1 METIQEALGQFVQS
15 GVDGV
20 GSWAPRL
27 LGAFVALIIGFLII
41 RVLMKAI
48 SKGFERLNLDDT
60 LRPFLFA
67 LIGFSLKA
75 LLFISVASVIGIE
88 MTSFA
93 ALIASVGLAIGMAFQ
108 GSLGNLASGIM
119 ILIFKP
125 FKVGDLIEVDGK
137 LGFVK
142 EVSVFVTFLNTF
154 QNKVVIIPNGKITSD
169 TVTNFSANGNV
180 RADIPFAIRYN
191 ADENEAKRIVLDIL
205 KQSPFVLQD
214 PKPSVYITN
223 LGDSSVEFL
232 ALPYCT
238 VENYWDVYWGL
249 RAEIKKRLGEAGYE
263 APFKQIVYN
272 GDK

>member
-1 METIQEALGQFVQS
+1 METIQDALGQFVKS
-15 GVDGV
+15 GIDGV

-27 LGAFVALIIGFLII
+27 LGAFVSLIIGFLII
-41 RVLMKAI
+41 RVIMKAV
-48 SKGFERLNLDDT
+48 SKAFERTKLDDT
-60 LRPFLFA
+60 LRPFLFT

-108 GSLGNLASGIM
+108 GSLGNLASGVM

-125 FKVGDLIEVDGK
+125 FKVGDLIEVNGQ

-154 QNKVVIIPNGKITSD
+154 QNKTVIIPNGKITSD
-169 TVTNFSANGNV
+169 TVTNYSVNGNV
-180 RADIPFAIRYN
+180 RADIPFAIRYD
-191 ADENEAKRIVLDIL
+191 ADENKAKQIVLDIL
-205 KQSPFVLQD
+205 NESTLVLND

-223 LGDSSVEFL
+223 LGESSVEFL

-238 VENYWDVYWGL
+238 VDDYWDVYWDL
-249 RAEIKKRLGEAGYE
+249 RGEIKKKLGEAGYE
-263 APFKQIVYN
+263 APFKQVVYTGN
-272 GDK
+272 K

>member
-1 METIQEALGQFVQS
+1 METIKEALSQFVQS

-41 RVLMKAI
+41 RILMKGV
-48 SKGFERLNLDDT
+48 SKGFEKAHLDDT
-60 LRPFLFA
+60 LRPFLITI
-67 LIGFSLKA
+67 IGFSLKA

-93 ALIASVGLAIGMAFQ
+93 ALIAAVGLAIGMAFQ

-125 FKVGDLIEVDGK
+125 FKVGDLIEVEGQ

-154 QNKVVIIPNGKITSD
+154 QNKSVIVPNGKITSD
-169 TVTNFSANGNV
+169 TITNYSVNGNV

-191 ADENEAKRIVLDIL
+191 ADDTKAKEIVLNIL
-205 KQSPFVLQD
+205 KESPLVLQE
-214 PKPSVYITN
+214 PMPSVYITN

-238 VENYWDVYWGL
+238 VENYWDVFWGL
-249 RAEIKKRLGEAGYE
+249 RGEIKKQLGEAGYE
-263 APFKQIVYN
+263 APFKQVVYS

>member
-1 METIQEALGQFVQS
+1 METIHEALGQFVQS

-27 LGAFVALIIGFLII
+27 LGAFISLIIGFFII
-41 RVLMKAI
+41 RILMKAV
-48 SKGFERLNLDDT
+48 SKGFEKVSLDDT
-60 LRPFLFA
+60 LRPFLLT

-75 LLFISVASVIGIE
+75 LLFISIASVIGIE

-93 ALIASVGLAIGMAFQ
+93 ALIASVGLAVGMAFQ

-180 RADIPFAIRYN
+180 RADIPFAIRYD
-191 ADENEAKRIVLDIL
+191 ADETNAKVIVQKILNE
-205 KQSPFVLQD
+205 SPLVLQD

-223 LGDSSVEFL
+223 LGESSVEFL

-249 RAEIKKRLGEAGYE
+249 RGEIKKKLGEAGYA
-263 APFKQIVYN
+263 APFKQVVYN

>member
-41 RVLMKAI
+41 RVLMKAV
-48 SKGFERLNLDDT
+48 SKGFERLSLDDT
-60 LRPFLFA
+60 LRPFLFT
-67 LIGFSLKA
+67 LIGFALKA

-125 FKVGDLIEVDGK
+125 FKVGDLIEINGH

-154 QNKVVIIPNGKITSD
+154 QNKVVIVPNGKITSD
-169 TVTNFSANGNV
+169 TVTNYSANGNV

-205 KQSPFVLQD
+205 RESALVLQD

-223 LGDSSVEFL
+223 LGESSVEFL

-238 VENYWDVYWGL
+238 VDDYWDVYWGL
-249 RAEIKKRLGEAGYE
+249 RAEIKRKLGEAGYE
-263 APFKQIVYN
+263 APFKQVVYN
-272 GDK
+272 GGK